1 MLGLQPRSAAA
12 IHMKNEN
19 HITKEMIP
27 TRLRERGIPVALEM
41 VVCKPSKIG
50 PYPTVVFNHGSTGSG
65 NKPALFRH
73 TRTNP
78 SVTNFFLDR
87 GWMVLY
93 PQRRGRGKSGGL
105 YDEGFKPDRSGYACE
120 PELSLPGLD
129 RAIEDLDEVMVHIR
143 QRPEVDQNRL
153 LVAGASRGGV
163 LAIAYAGAR
172 PEAFIGAINFN
183 GGWLGQLCTTHPEVN
198 RTAFVRGAPF
208 PKQTLW
214 LHGRYDRYYRIAQC
228 RANFDAYRAAGG
240 IGAFHAL
247 KGGHGLVEQP
257 ELWVEAM
264 DGYLA
269 AIA

>member
-1 MLGLQPRSAAA
+1 
-12 IHMKNEN
+12 MKIEYR
-19 HITKEMIP
+19 ISKEMIP
-27 TRLRERGIPVALEM
+27 TRLRERGVPVALEM
-41 VVCKPSKIG
+41 VVCKPSTVG

-93 PQRRGRGKSGGL
+93 PQRRGRGKSGGF
-105 YDEGFKPDRSGYACE
+105 YDEGFRLDRSGYACE

-143 QRPEVDQNRL
+143 QRRDVGQNRL

-172 PEAFIGAINFN
+172 PDCFMGAINFN
-183 GGWLGQLCTTHPEVN
+183 GGWLGQLCPTHPEVN

-208 PKQTLW
+208 RRPTLW
-214 LHGRYDRYYRIAQC
+214 LHGSYDRYYRIAQC
-228 RANFDAYRAAGG
+228 RANFDAFRAAGG
-240 IGAFHAL
+240 NGSFHAL

-257 ELWVEAM
+257 GLWAEAVV
-264 DGYLA
+264 DYLA